1 MSGSPFPRLDVSK
14 VGLLIGLAVLAFG
27 VYTSVTYFR
36 PGGHGHGATALRALI
51 AIPVGLAALYLSFST
66 VCSGCGA
73 SLVRRGLST
82 SQVAAEAILQAGAA
96 GDARALAR
104 AVESARG
111 QSGAVRVEL
120 TACPQCRRQAQ
131 VKSLGQS
138 PRITGDA
145 AVHVAEA
152 VLAIPEDR

>member
-36 PGGHGHGATALRALI
+36 SGGHGHAATALRALV
-51 AIPVGLAALYLSFST
+51 AIPVGLAAVYLSFST

-73 SLVRRGLST
+73 TLARRSLAT
-82 SQVAAEAILQAGAA
+82 SQVAAEMIVQSASA
-96 GDARALAR
+96 GDAPGLAR
-104 AVESARG
+104 AIESARG
-111 QSGAVRVEL
+111 QPGAVRVEA

-131 VKSLGQS
+131 VTSLGQS
-138 PRITGDA
+138 PRVTGDA
-145 AVHVAEA
+145 ATRVAEA
-152 VLAIPEDR
+152 VLALPEDR